1 MASII
6 VTGYVVAV
14 TDKSIRL
21 EHDDDGREIWYSRN
35 YSTVIAGCLR
45 KGEWLSLSVPQWL
58 YDKANGEQSAP
69 PPPATQSMAGATV
82 PPDMLKRLIQ
92 LCHPDKHDG
101 SKASTTATEW
111 LLQQRGRA

>member
-1 MASII
+1 MAKVI
-6 VTGYVVAV
+6 VTGYVVATTGKAV
-14 TDKSIRL
+14 LL
-21 EHDDDGREIWYSRN
+21 ELDDDGREIWYPRN
-35 YSTVIAGCLR
+35 QCAVMGGYPK

-69 PPPATQSMAGATV
+69 PPATQGRAGVAV

-92 LCHPDKHDG
+92 LCHPDKHNG

-111 LLQQRGRA
+111 LLQQRVRG